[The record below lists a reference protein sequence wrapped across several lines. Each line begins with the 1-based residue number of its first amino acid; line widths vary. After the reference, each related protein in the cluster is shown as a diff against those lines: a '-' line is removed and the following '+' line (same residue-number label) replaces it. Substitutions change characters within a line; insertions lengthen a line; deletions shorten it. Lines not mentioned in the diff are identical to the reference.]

1 MDLQQC
7 LLKEKSITRH
17 AIIFTSTI
25 SVQAEISVMQTFAV
39 F

>member
-17 AIIFTSTI
+17 AKYLQTI
-25 SVQAEISVMQTFAV
+25 GKFLYIQFGVKI
-39 F
+39 